1 MNLKLLS
8 LGIFS
13 VVSVSPFLMPSF
25 TPKASAGCVAVD
37 VGVQVAVDGSRR
49 GSQSNNVNQ
58 RFDPNCS
65 GGSVTSVGKQVCVS
79 SKCEQRRTS
88 DQSVSGS
95 GRYYTGGR
103 NIPIRVNVPVH
114 VHNPAADPNF
124 PFNKR

>member
-25 TPKASAGCVAVD
+25 TPKAEAGCVAVD

-49 GSQSNNVNQ
+49 GSQSNNVSQ

-79 SKCEQRRTS
+79 TKCEQRRTS
-88 DQSVSGS
+88 NQSVSGN
-95 GRYYTGGR
+95 GRYTGGR

>member
-25 TPKASAGCVAVD
+25 TPKAEAGCVAVD

-79 SKCEQRRTS
+79 TKCEQTRNS
-88 DQSVSGS
+88 NQSVSGN
-95 GRYYTGGR
+95 GRYTGGR
-103 NIPIRVNVPVH
+103 NIPIKVNVPVH

-124 PFNKR
+124 PFNNR

>member
-1 MNLKLLS
+1 MNFKLLS

-25 TPKASAGCVAVD
+25 TPKAAAGCVAVD

-49 GSQSNNVNQ
+49 GSQSNNVGQ

-65 GGSVTSVGKQVCVS
+65 GGSATSVGKQVCVS
-79 SKCEQRRTS
+79 TKCEQRRTS
-88 DQSVSGS
+88 DQYVGGS
-95 GRYYTGGR
+95 SRYNTGGR
-103 NIPIRVNVPVH
+103 NIPIKVSVPVH

-124 PFNKR
+124 PFNKK

>member
-25 TPKASAGCVAVD
+25 TPKAEAGCVAVD
-37 VGVQVAVDGSRR
+37 VGVQVAVDGSRTR
-49 GSQSNNVNQ
+49 SQSNNVNQ

-65 GGSVTSVGKQVCVS
+65 GGSVTSVGRQVCVS
-79 SKCEQRRTS
+79 TKCDQTRTS
-88 DQSVSGS
+88 NQSVSGS

-103 NIPIRVNVPVH
+103 NIPIKVNVPVH
-114 VHNPAADPNF
+114 VYNRAADPNF
-124 PFNKR
+124 PFNNR

>member
-25 TPKASAGCVAVD
+25 TPKAAAGCVAVD

-79 SKCEQRRTS
+79 TKCEQRRNS
-88 DQSVSGS
+88 DQYVGGNS
-95 GRYYTGGR
+95 RYNTGGR
-103 NIPIRVNVPVH
+103 NINVKVGVPVH

>member
-25 TPKASAGCVAVD
+25 TPKAEAGCVAVD
-37 VGVQVAVDGSRR
+37 VGVQVAVDGSRTR
-49 GSQSNNVNQ
+49 SQSNNVNQ

-65 GGSVTSVGKQVCVS
+65 GGSVTSVGKQTCVS
-79 SKCEQRRTS
+79 TKCEQRRTS
-88 DQSVSGS
+88 NQSVSGS
-95 GRYYTGGR
+95 GRYTGGR
-103 NIPIRVNVPVH
+103 NIPIKVYVPVH

>member
-25 TPKASAGCVAVD
+25 TPKAEAGCVAVD
-37 VGVQVAVDGSRR
+37 VGVQVAVDGSRTR
-49 GSQSNNVNQ
+49 SQSNNVNQ

-79 SKCEQRRTS
+79 TKCEQTRTS
-88 DQSVSGS
+88 NQSVSGN
-95 GRYYTGGR
+95 GGYNTGGR
-103 NIPIRVNVPVH
+103 NINIRVGRPIH
-114 VHNPAADPNF
+114 IYNPAADPNF
-124 PFNKR
+124 PYNKK

>member
-13 VVSVSPFLMPSF
+13 AVSVSPFLMPSF
-25 TPKASAGCVAVD
+25 TPKAEAGCVAVD

-79 SKCEQRRTS
+79 TKCEQTRNS
-88 DQSVSGS
+88 NQSVSGS
-95 GRYYTGGR
+95 GRYTGGR
-103 NIPIRVNVPVH
+103 NIPIKVNVPVH
-114 VHNPAADPNF
+114 VYNRAADPNF